1 MSESIPHVVSAI
13 KAKRLEIAAQV
24 QDAERKLAKLRA
36 ALANLD
42 AAAVLLIPGHPEGI
56 PKRQRYQPSRYFS
69 KNELPRLV
77 LEALR
82 KAPGPLLT
90 DEIARY
96 AMHANG
102 ITPAAQESVIKP
114 VIAALRILVRRGTVT
129 KTGVARGARWAIAE
143 NHDKE
148 GG

>member
-13 KAKRLEIAAQV
+13 KAKRVEIAAQV
-24 QDAERKLAKLRA
+24 QEAERKLAKLRA

-56 PKRQRYQPSRYFS
+56 PRRQRYQPSKYFGR
-69 KNELPRLV
+69 NELPRLI
-77 LEALR
+77 LEGLR

-96 AMHANG
+96 VMHANG
-102 ITPAAQESVIKP
+102 ITPSAKESVIKP

-129 KTGVARGARWAIAE
+129 KDGVARGSRWAIAAP
-143 NHDKE
+143 E
-148 GG
+148 GE

>member
-13 KAKRLEIAAQV
+13 KAKRVEIAAQV

-42 AAAVLLIPGHPEGI
+42 AAAVLLIPGHPEGVT
-56 PKRQRYQPSRYFS
+56 PRTRYHPSKYFGR
-69 KNELPRLV
+69 NELPRLI
-77 LEALR
+77 LEGLR

-90 DEIARY
+90 DEIARH

-102 ITPAAQESVIKP
+102 ITPNAKESVIKP

-129 KTGVARGARWAIAE
+129 KSGTSRDARWSITQE
-143 NHDKE
+143 NP
-148 GG
+148 

>member
-13 KAKRLEIAAQV
+13 KAKRVEIAAQV
-24 QDAERKLAKLRA
+24 QEAERRLAKLRA

-96 AMHANG
+96 VMHANG
-102 ITPAAQESVIKP
+102 ITPSAKESVIKP
-114 VIAALRILVRRGTVT
+114 VIAALRVLVRRGTVT
-129 KTGVARGARWAIAE
+129 KTGAGPASRWVISENRGSI
-143 NHDKE
+143 N
-148 GG
+148 G

>member
-13 KAKRLEIAAQV
+13 KAKQVEIAAQV
-24 QDAERKLAKLRA
+24 QEAERKLAKLRA

-56 PKRQRYQPSRYFS
+56 PRRQRYQPSKYFGRD
-69 KNELPRLV
+69 ELPRLI
-77 LEALR
+77 LEGLR

-90 DEIARY
+90 DDIASY
-96 AMHANG
+96 VMHANG
-102 ITPAAQESVIKP
+102 ITPSAKESVIKP

-129 KTGVARGARWAIAE
+129 KTGAGPASRWAITSE
-143 NHDKE
+143 DNRC
-148 GG
+148 

>member
-56 PKRQRYQPSRYFS
+56 PRRQRYQPSKYFGR
-69 KNELPRLV
+69 NELPRLI
-77 LEALR
+77 LEGLR
-82 KAPGPLLT
+82 KALGPLLS
-90 DEIARY
+90 DEIPATSCT
-96 AMHANG
+96 
-102 ITPAAQESVIKP
+102 TPSAKESVIKP

-129 KTGVARGARWAIAE
+129 KAGVAAGSRWSTTGCKTE
-143 NHDKE
+143 TS
-148 GG
+148 GMR

>member
-13 KAKRLEIAAQV
+13 KAKRVEIAAQV

-56 PKRQRYQPSRYFS
+56 PTRQRYQPSRYFS

-90 DEIARY
+90 DDIARY

-102 ITPAAQESVIKP
+102 ITPAAKESVIKP
-114 VIAALRILVRRGTVT
+114 VITALRVLVRRGTVT
-129 KTGVARGARWAIAE
+129 KTGAGPASRWAIAIS
-143 NHDKE
+143 
-148 GG
+148 G

>member
-56 PKRQRYQPSRYFS
+56 PKRQRYQPSKYFGQERVATAGPRSLAEGSGTAPNRRY
-69 KNELPRLV
+69 R
-77 LEALR
+77 
-82 KAPGPLLT
+82 PLCH
-90 DEIARY
+90 ARQRH
-96 AMHANG
+96 HARRQG
-102 ITPAAQESVIKP
+102 
-114 VIAALRILVRRGTVT
+114 VR
-129 KTGVARGARWAIAE
+129 
-143 NHDKE
+143 D
-148 GG
+148 

>member
-56 PKRQRYQPSRYFS
+56 PKRQRYQPSKYFGR
-69 KNELPRLV
+69 NELPRLV

-90 DEIARY
+90 DEIATY

-102 ITPAAQESVIKP
+102 ITPAAKESVIKP
-114 VIAALRILVRRGTVT
+114 VIAALRVLVRRGTVV
-129 KTGVARGARWAIAE
+129 KTGVANGARWAITS
-143 NHDKE
+143 
-148 GG
+148 G

>member
-13 KAKRLEIAAQV
+13 KAKRVEIAAQV
-24 QDAERKLAKLRA
+24 QEAERRLAKLRA

-56 PKRQRYQPSRYFS
+56 PRRQRYQPSKYFGR
-69 KNELPRLV
+69 NELPRLV

-96 AMHANG
+96 VMHANG
-102 ITPAAQESVIKP
+102 ITPSAKESVIKP
-114 VIAALRILVRRGTVT
+114 VIAALRVLVRRGTVT
-129 KTGVARGARWAIAE
+129 KTGAGPASRWAISV
-143 NHDKE
+143 
-148 GG
+148 

>member
-13 KAKRLEIAAQV
+13 KAKRVEIAAQV

-90 DEIARY
+90 DDIARY

-102 ITPAAQESVIKP
+102 ITPAAKESVIKP

-129 KTGVARGARWAIAE
+129 KTGVGPASRWSI
-143 NHDKE
+143 
-148 GG
+148 GGL